1 MYSILTPLGYHAH
14 VSLQKLEHIEK
25 HPLAVKHKNDIPY
38 ILNNP
43 DLVTPNMEIRII
55 GGVVEFIFGP
65 SKRIAFG
72 YEGRPGIE
80 VGRDSRSKKVVA
92 YMSLDFPH
100 IYRRLLNGLKE
111 KPITKKFSV
120 EVVED
125 YENVTPIC
133 DPRVKNATFAEI
145 VQWVWERYYAHLE
158 ATPSGET
165 RAAET
170 VQA

>member
-1 MYSILTPLGYHAH
+1 M
-14 VSLQKLEHIEK
+14 EK
-25 HPLAVKHKNDIPY
+25 
-38 ILNNP
+38 
-43 DLVTPNMEIRII
+43 MEIRIA

-65 SKRIAFG
+65 SKRIMFG
-72 YEGRPGIE
+72 DEDQLGLEI
-80 VGRDSRSKKVVA
+80 GRDSRSKKVVG
-92 YMSLDFPH
+92 YMSLHFPGL
-100 IYRRLLNGLKE
+100 YRRILKGLKE

-145 VQWVWERYYAHLE
+145 VQWVWEKYYAHLE
-158 ATPSGET
+158 ATPVGET
-165 RAAET
+165 MAAET